1 VVVEIREEHVTLVG
15 PAIWPAPRVDGRD
28 PPLHS
33 DRIGVTEVVCYFVF
47 EEGDEIARDG
57 MSNPHDQGILRL
69 VDKLVDPLW
78 LSRTGKGDSPAV
90 NIAPPR
96 NFDFGI
102 SPMLPHGKDAVCR
115 VGAIRF
121 IRQVD
126 RRRGGRARNKFRHY
140 AASN

>member
-1 VVVEIREEHVTLVG
+1 MPSTTMRPFSSSLK
-15 PAIWPAPRVDGRD
+15 PQRSKSRWLRPPFDRPPRVNGTD

-126 RRRGGRARNKFRHY
+126 RRRG
-140 AASN
+140 